1 MENREEIKQKI
12 KSMKEEE
19 LIDLILNKEN
29 EINKKEQEIN
39 WYKEQLAL
47 FNKLRFSSK
56 SEKVTVGQLNLFNE
70 AEDNYDHPVEE
81 QEPTQKKVKK
91 KKTREANFSKLPTK
105 VIHHELEDTH
115 CEVCG
120 SQMKELAPQ
129 VIDVL
134 KYQPARYTI
143 ERHVV
148 HQYICPKCSDENL
161 KAEIIEAEGAPIRLI
176 KGSVVSSSV
185 VAGIVFN
192 KYVSGTPLYRQEQE
206 LKRKKIEI
214 SRTNMSNWL
223 MKCGEMLEPL
233 YELMQSD
240 IKKLEH
246 VHMDETTTTVLE
258 DKKEEGRE
266 KSYMWMCTSGK
277 YEAKQMALYYYNQ
290 SREHDCAKKIIGEDY
305 AGSVHCDGYEAYHK
319 LEKATVLGCMAH
331 VRRKFVEAMEANVQ
345 HKQAK
350 KLNSK
355 ELEAFCEENPGYGN
369 IIRVIDRIREL
380 FAYEAKYMDEGLDP
394 EKIKERRQEE
404 QKSKLDELFVWLAK
418 YQKEYS
424 AKSKMQVAITY
435 AINQKEYLMAYLN
448 DGKAEISNNRG
459 ERMIKPFV
467 IGRKNWLFSKTKSGA
482 KMSSIYYS
490 LVESAKMN
498 ELDVQDYIE
507 YILTQIQDE
516 GKSID
521 YSKLLPY
528 SSELPEKVRIK

>member
-1 MENREEIKQKI
+1 M
-12 KSMKEEE
+12 
-19 LIDLILNKEN
+19 
-29 EINKKEQEIN
+29 
-39 WYKEQLAL
+39 
-47 FNKLRFSSK
+47 
-56 SEKVTVGQLNLFNE
+56 
-70 AEDNYDHPVEE
+70 
-81 QEPTQKKVKK
+81 
-91 KKTREANFSKLPTK
+91 
-105 VIHHELEDTH
+105 
-115 CEVCG
+115 
-120 SQMKELAPQ
+120 
-129 VIDVL
+129 
-134 KYQPARYTI
+134 
-143 ERHVV
+143 
-148 HQYICPKCSDENL
+148 
-161 KAEIIEAEGAPIRLI
+161 
-176 KGSVVSSSV
+176 
-185 VAGIVFN
+185 
-192 KYVSGTPLYRQEQE
+192 
-206 LKRKKIEI
+206 
-214 SRTNMSNWL
+214 
-223 MKCGEMLEPL
+223 
-233 YELMQSD
+233 
-240 IKKLEH
+240 
-246 VHMDETTTTVLE
+246 
-258 DKKEEGRE
+258 
-266 KSYMWMCTSGK
+266 
-277 YEAKQMALYYYNQ
+277 
-290 SREHDCAKKIIGEDY
+290 
-305 AGSVHCDGYEAYHK
+305 
-319 LEKATVLGCMAH
+319 
-331 VRRKFVEAMEANVQ
+331 Q

-404 QKSKLDELFVWLAK
+404 QKSKLDELFIWLAK